1 MRRKKLIIRI
11 AIFSMIVSMCGGSD
25 DATPTIVEETTTT
38 STTTT
43 FAPSKVEVFNEADL
57 VVPPILLKPLIGAT
71 GILTSTSADWEV
83 LTEIVS
89 LDMGVKVRTADN
101 GTAQMTFED
110 GSSLLICL
118 LYTSPS
124 PRDRQKSR
132 MPSSA

>member
-1 MRRKKLIIRI
+1 MTIM
-11 AIFSMIVSMCGGSD
+11 SMIVSMCGGDTES
-25 DATPTIVEETTTT
+25 TPVPEETTTT

-43 FAPSKVEVFNEADL
+43 FAPSKVEVFDETDL

-71 GILTSTSADWEV
+71 GILTSTSEDWEV

-110 GSSLLICL
+110 GSSLLMGGNSVVI
-118 LYTSPS
+118 SG
-124 PRDRQKSR
+124 R
-132 MPSSA
+132 MTWK